1 MPRIA
6 LMGSHPFSVAWSQSS
21 GDANALAE
29 KAPFSIG
36 DLDSEGGPSTVSCII
51 RSRQGMTRS
60 LYKLAAKYQDVQVH
74 LWGAIEGP
82 YGGYHSL
89 DSYGTVVL
97 FAGGVGIT
105 HQLSFVRHLLNA
117 HNSNIAATQKIS
129 LVWCIANLD
138 ALEWV
143 RSWLDEI
150 AAIQH
155 FREIVSIRLYI
166 SRMVSSELGGRSIPA
181 YLDVRLQRCEVQS
194 VLDGEVLAQIGA
206 MAVSV
211 CGPRGFSDSVRAAVR
226 RRVSV
231 RSIDLFEEA
240 FSY

>member
-1 MPRIA
+1 
-6 LMGSHPFSVAWSQSS
+6 MGSHPFSVAWSQSS
-21 GDANALAE
+21 GYVKPPVE
-29 KAPFSIG
+29 KLSTI
-36 DLDSEGGPSTVSCII
+36 DELKLEGRPGTVSCII
-51 RSRQGMTRS
+51 RSREGMTS
-60 LYKLAAKYQDVQVH
+60 ALYKMAAKYENAQVH

-89 DSYGTVVL
+89 ESYGTAVL

-105 HQLSFVRHLLNA
+105 HQLSFVRHLLIT
-117 HNSNIAATQKIS
+117 HNSNTAATQKII

-143 RSWLDEI
+143 QPWLDEI

-155 FREIVSIRLYI
+155 FREVVSIRLYV
-166 SRMVSSELGGRSIPA
+166 SKMVPFELAGRTMPA
-181 YLDVRLQRCEVQS
+181 YLDVRLQRCEVQG
-194 VLDGEVLAQIGA
+194 VLDEEVLAQIGA

-211 CGPRGFSDSVRAAVR
+211 CGPRSFSDSVRAAVR
-226 RRVSV
+226 RRVGV

>member
-1 MPRIA
+1 
-6 LMGSHPFSVAWSQSS
+6 
-21 GDANALAE
+21 
-29 KAPFSIG
+29 
-36 DLDSEGGPSTVSCII
+36 
-51 RSRQGMTRS
+51 MTSS
-60 LYKLAAKYQDVQVH
+60 LYKLAAKYQDAQVH

-117 HNSNIAATQKIS
+117 HNSNVVATQKIS

-155 FREIVSIRLYI
+155 FREVVSIRLYI

>member
-1 MPRIA
+1 
-6 LMGSHPFSVAWSQSS
+6 
-21 GDANALAE
+21 
-29 KAPFSIG
+29 
-36 DLDSEGGPSTVSCII
+36 
-51 RSRQGMTRS
+51 
-60 LYKLAAKYQDVQVH
+60 
-74 LWGAIEGP
+74 
-82 YGGYHSL
+82 
-89 DSYGTVVL
+89 
-97 FAGGVGIT
+97 
-105 HQLSFVRHLLNA
+105 
-117 HNSNIAATQKIS
+117 

-155 FREIVSIRLYI
+155 FREVVSVRLYI
-166 SRMVSSELGGRSIPA
+166 SRMVTSELGGRSIPA
-181 YLDVRLQRCEVQS
+181 YLDVRPQRCEVQS
-194 VLDGEVLAQIGA
+194 VLDGEVLTQIGA